1 MENQARDYGQENFT
15 LPHDMVPLPSQG
27 AFYKNKKKEGVDIQ
41 GHINIPGHIV
51 KEH

>member
-1 MENQARDYGQENFT
+1 MPKNNHMTEKETSR
-15 LPHDMVPLPSQG
+15 M
-27 AFYKNKKKEGVDIQ
+27 FYNNKKKEGVDIQ